1 MAYKV
6 IYSPRA
12 AKSLRKI
19 PKQYQIN
26 IKNKVGKL
34 SRDPYMPGTI
44 KLVDYPAAE
53 FRYRIG
59 NYRILFDINKSDK
72 IIEILD
78 IRKRDEK
85 TYS

>member
-1 MAYKV
+1 VYTV

-26 IKNKVGKL
+26 IKNKVGML
-34 SRDPYMPGTI
+34 SRNPYMPGTI

-53 FRYRIG
+53 FRYRVG
-59 NYRILFDINKSDK
+59 NYRILFDVNNDEK
-72 IIEILD
+72 IVEVLD
-78 IRKRDEK
+78 IRKRNEK

>member
-1 MAYKV
+1 MYRV

-12 AKSLRKI
+12 AKSFKKI

-26 IKNKVGKL
+26 IKNKIDRL
-34 SRDPYMPGTI
+34 SSNPRMPGTI

-53 FRYRIG
+53 FRHRVG
-59 NYRILFDINKSDK
+59 NWRILFDVSQTNQT
-72 IIEILD
+72 IEIID
-78 IRKRDEK
+78 IRKRDES

>member
-1 MAYKV
+1 MYTIAF
-6 IYSPRA
+6 SPRA

-19 PKQYQIN
+19 PRQYQIH
-26 IKNKVGKL
+26 IKNKVEKL
-34 SRDPYMPGTI
+34 SRDPYVPGTI

-53 FRYRIG
+53 FRHRVG
-59 NYRILFDINKSDK
+59 NYRILFDVNNEEKT
-72 IIEILD
+72 IEILD

>member
-1 MAYKV
+1 MYTV
-6 IYSPRA
+6 TYSPRA

-26 IKNKVGKL
+26 IKNKVKRL
-34 SRDPYMPGTI
+34 SEDPYMPGTI

-53 FRYRIG
+53 FRYRVG
-59 NYRILFDINKSDK
+59 NYRILFDVNKEEK

>member
-1 MAYKV
+1 MYKV

-12 AKSLRKI
+12 AKSLKKI

-26 IKNKVGKL
+26 IKNKIEKL
-34 SRDPYMPGTI
+34 SNNPHIPGTI

-59 NYRILFDINKSDK
+59 NYRILFDVNQIGETL
-72 IIEILD
+72 EILD

-85 TYS
+85 TYR

>member
-1 MAYKV
+1 MHKV

-12 AKSLRKI
+12 AKSLKKI
-19 PKQYQIN
+19 PNQYQIN
-26 IKNKVGKL
+26 IKNKVEKL
-34 SRDPYMPGTI
+34 SRDPYIPGTI
-44 KLVDYPAAE
+44 KLIDYPVAE
-53 FRYRIG
+53 FRYRVG
-59 NYRILFDINKSDK
+59 NYRILSDINQSDK

>member
-1 MAYKV
+1 MYNV
-6 IYSPRA
+6 TYSLRA
-12 AKSLRKI
+12 AKSLKKI

-26 IKNKVGKL
+26 IKNKVERL
-34 SRDPYMPGTI
+34 SSNPRMSGTI

-53 FRYRIG
+53 FRHRVG
-59 NYRILFDINKSDK
+59 NYRILFDVNQTDET
-72 IIEILD
+72 IEIID

>member
-1 MAYKV
+1 MYKV
-6 IYSPRA
+6 AYSPRA
-12 AKSLRKI
+12 AKSLKKI
-19 PKQYQIN
+19 PKHYQIN
-26 IKNKVGKL
+26 IRDKVEKL
-34 SRDPYMPGTI
+34 SIDPYIPGTI

-53 FRYRIG
+53 FRNRVG
-59 NYRILFDINKSDK
+59 NYRILFDINQSDK

>member
-1 MAYKV
+1 MYQV
-6 IYSPRA
+6 SYSPRA
-12 AKSLRKI
+12 AKSLKKI
-19 PKQYQIN
+19 PKQYQTKI
-26 IKNKVGKL
+26 IKKL
-34 SRDPYMPGTI
+34 ETLSENPYAPGTI

-53 FRYRIG
+53 FRHRVG
-59 NYRILFDINKSDK
+59 NYRILFDANTEDK

>member
-1 MAYKV
+1 MYKIAY
-6 IYSPRA
+6 SSRA
-12 AKSLRKI
+12 AKSLKKI
-19 PKQYQIN
+19 PKHYQIN
-26 IKNKVGKL
+26 IKDKVEKL
-34 SRDPYMPGTI
+34 SRDPYIPGTI

-53 FRYRIG
+53 FRYRVG
-59 NYRILFDINKSDK
+59 NYRILFDINHSDE